1 MHPPVSVRKHRYV
14 KTRTHPE
21 TGTTP
26 GSADISPRG
35 AGVVMSAF
43 LALVFIGGSN
53 FVAVRFTTFGLDPL
67 WGAGSRFTL
76 AAVLLVVIGAAIRAP
91 FPRGRAFVGASLFGL
106 LSFGVFYALTYL
118 ALVDAPSA
126 VAAVVL
132 AVVPLVT
139 FLLALV
145 QRQERFRWRGLI
157 GGLVALGGMGFMV
170 GTPNVPLA
178 SFLMLAGAAL
188 AAGEAGVIAKWFPR
202 AHPVT
207 MNAVAMAVGG
217 TLLLLWSR
225 WRGESWSMPVDAAT
239 WAVQVYLITIGS
251 VGLFVLYLFVLK
263 RWTATRTAFAF
274 VLFPVVAAVLGLWL
288 LGDPITLPLAVG
300 SVIVLAGVYIGAM
313 HGALSGEPAE
323 ESKLSQQR

>member
-1 MHPPVSVRKHRYV
+1 MIDAMS
-14 KTRTHPE
+14 
-21 TGTTP
+21 GTTSP
-26 GSADISPRG
+26 DVRNAPDSAEAPARSH
-35 AGVVMSAF
+35 GVVMSAF
-43 LALVFIGGSN
+43 LALVLIGGSN

-67 WGAGSRFTL
+67 WGAGSRFSL
-76 AAVLLVVIGAAIRAP
+76 AAILLVGIGLAIRAP

-118 ALVDAPSA
+118 ALVNAPSA

-139 FLLALV
+139 FLLALL
-145 QRQERFRWRGLI
+145 QRQERFRWQGLV
-157 GGLVALGGMGFMV
+157 GGLVALGGMGLMV

-202 AHPVT
+202 THPVT
-207 MNAVAMAVGG
+207 MNAVAMAVGS
-217 TLLLLWSR
+217 LLLLLISL
-225 WRGESWSMPVDAAT
+225 WRRESWILPVDTAT
-239 WAVQVYLITIGS
+239 WAVQIYLITIGS

-274 VLFPVVAAVLGLWL
+274 VLFPVVATALGLWL
-288 LGDPITLPLAVG
+288 LGDPITAPLAVG
-300 SVIVLAGVYIGAM
+300 SLIVLSGVYIGAV
-313 HGALSGEPAE
+313 HGGLSGEAAQASRPLNKA
-323 ESKLSQQR
+323 SGGR

>member
-1 MHPPVSVRKHRYV
+1 MRAPSLSRDHRAV
-14 KTRTHPE
+14 KTRTGPE

-26 GSADISPRG
+26 ASADVSALGP
-35 AGVVMSAF
+35 GVVMSAF

-67 WGAGSRFTL
+67 WGAGSRFLL
-76 AAVLLVVIGAAIRAP
+76 AAVLLVVIGAVIRAP
-91 FPRGRAFVGASLFGL
+91 FPTGRAFAGASLYGL
-106 LSFGVFYALTYL
+106 LAFGVFYALTYL

-139 FLLALV
+139 LLLALV

-170 GTPNVPLA
+170 GTPDVPLA

-207 MNAVAMAVGG
+207 MNAVAMAVGS
-217 TLLLLWSR
+217 TLLLLWSW
-225 WRGESWSMPVDAAT
+225 WRGESWSLPVDAAT

-263 RWTATRTAFAF
+263 RWTATRAAFAF
-274 VLFPVVAAVLGLWL
+274 VLFPVVAAALGWWL
-288 LGDPITLPLAVG
+288 LDDPITLSLALG
-300 SVIVLAGVYIGAM
+300 SLIVLAGVYIGAM
-313 HGALSGEPAE
+313 HGALSGQPAD
-323 ESKLSQQR
+323 ESKLSRQR